1 LAAGTICCRKGA
13 DKMSMDGDYPEKDHA
28 QDGAPETTRK
38 QARARPFWRRALLPV
53 LSFSLTAFVLM
64 LGLLVFQTVPKLEK
78 EIAKGPDLGLAIV
91 VQDNT
96 GREIG
101 ARGGRH
107 APQVPYGELPPY
119 LVRAII
125 ATEDRRFFDHH
136 GLDMRGIARAAWT
149 NLKAFG
155 VVEGGSTITQQLAKN
170 LYLTN
175 NRTFWRKA
183 QEAIIALWLE
193 SHLSKDEILGI
204 YLNRIYM
211 GAGTYGVEAASHYY
225 FGKSARDISLS
236 EAALL
241 AGLPRSPNRYSPSSN
256 IELAHQRA
264 NEVLARLVS
273 TGDLSKEQADYARA
287 HPAQVT
293 SRDNR
298 DGLQYFVDWVS
309 DRASRLV
316 DAKERHLIIRTT
328 LDPKRQLA
336 AEKAIK
342 NALASQG
349 DKPSVYQG
357 ALVSLAPDG
366 AVLAMVG
373 GNSYQESQFNRA
385 VQAKRQPGSA
395 FKPVVYAAAL
405 EAGYTPDS
413 IVDDSPITVGNWS
426 PQNAT
431 RSFSGAVT
439 LTDALGRSINTV
451 AVRVGEQVGVKA
463 IAEMAS
469 RLGIFSSIQPNLTVA
484 LGSSE
489 VSLVELTSAYSTFAN
504 EGRRFTPYGIAE
516 IISGDGRS
524 LYVNASVSTQAIS
537 PTHAH
542 AMTYMLH
549 RVTTSGTG
557 SRAAPGDRPIAG
569 KTGTTQ
575 SNRDAWFVGY
585 SGNEIVGVW
594 FGNDDNASMGRLSG
608 GNFSTLAWRAYMR
621 SANAGLH
628 PVLLAGADDWRPAEA
643 RMELKSKGFF
653 NQLAELFGV
662 APRIEEPE
670 AAPANTRSWGE
681 GFRRGGSN
689 IGR

>member
-1 LAAGTICCRKGA
+1 
-13 DKMSMDGDYPEKDHA
+13 MDEPEHYSDA
-28 QDGAPETTRK
+28 QESNAPPQQSGR
-38 QARARPFWRRALLPV
+38 AARPFWRRALLPV
-53 LSFSLTAFVLM
+53 LSFCLTAFVLA
-64 LGLLVFQTVPKLEK
+64 LGLLVFQTVPKLQK
-78 EIAKGPDLGLAIV
+78 EIAKGPDLGLAII
-91 VQDNT
+91 VQDST

-101 ARGGRH
+101 SRGGRQ
-107 APQVPYGELPPY
+107 APQVPFGELPPY
-119 LVRAII
+119 LVKAIV
-125 ATEDRRFFDHH
+125 ATEDKRFFEHH
-136 GLDMRGIARAAWT
+136 GLDMRGIARAAWI
-149 NLKAFG
+149 NLRALG

-193 SHLSKDEILGI
+193 SHLSKDEILGL

-225 FGKSARDISLS
+225 FGKSARDISLA

-241 AGLPRSPNRYSPSSN
+241 AGLPKSPNRYSPTSN
-256 IELAHQRA
+256 IELAHRRA
-264 NEVLARLVS
+264 NQVIDRLVS
-273 TGDLSKEQADYARA
+273 TGDLSKEEADYART

-298 DGLQYFVDWVS
+298 DGLQYFVDFVAE
-309 DRASRLV
+309 RAARLV
-316 DAKERHLIIRTT
+316 DDKERHLIVRTT

-336 AEKAIK
+336 AETAIR
-342 NALASQG
+342 NALVSQG
-349 DKPSVYQG
+349 DKPSVKQG
-357 ALVSLAPDG
+357 ALISLAPDG

-373 GNSYQESQFNRA
+373 GSSYQESQFNRA

-405 EAGYTPDS
+405 ENGFTPDS

-463 IAEMAS
+463 ISEMAS
-469 RLGIFSSIQPNLTVA
+469 RLGIASPIQPNLTIA

-489 VSLVELTSAYSTFAN
+489 VSLLELTSAYSTFAN
-504 EGRRFTPYGIAE
+504 EGKRFAPYGIAE
-516 IISGDGRS
+516 ITSGDGRS
-524 LYVNASVSTQAIS
+524 LYVHAPISTQAIS
-537 PTHAH
+537 PDTAH

-549 RVTTSGTG
+549 RVTTSGTAT
-557 SRAAPGDRPIAG
+557 RAAPGDRPVAG

-575 SNRDAWFVGY
+575 TNRDAWFVGY

-608 GNFSTLAWRAYMR
+608 GNFSTLAWRDYMR
-621 SANAGLH
+621 TANAGLH
-628 PVLLAGADDWRPAEA
+628 PVLLAGADDWRPPEA
-643 RMELKSKGFF
+643 RTELKSKGFF

-662 APRIEEPE
+662 APRMEEPE
-670 AAPANTRSWGE
+670 GTSSETRSWGE
-681 GFRRGGSN
+681 GFRRGGTN